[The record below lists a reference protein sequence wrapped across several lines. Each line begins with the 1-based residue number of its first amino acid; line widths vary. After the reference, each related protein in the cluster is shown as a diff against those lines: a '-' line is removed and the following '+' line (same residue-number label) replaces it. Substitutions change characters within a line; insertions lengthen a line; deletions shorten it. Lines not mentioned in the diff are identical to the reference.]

1 MPMEQKNSNVD
12 VFESDMVMTV
22 LEKARFERYLLKW
35 AHELVRKINM
45 TIRAEVLYLVSFAG
59 MWVLY
64 GRPTEQDVD
73 RALLYGIDQTDD
85 LVKLISRLE
94 GFLYENDDP

>member
-1 MPMEQKNSNVD
+1 MTDEKKSVNVD
-12 VFESDMVMTV
+12 AFGPTSVMTV

-35 AHELVRKINM
+35 AHELVRKINF
-45 TIRAEVLYLVSFAG
+45 TVRAEVLYLVSFAG

-73 RALLYGIDQTDD
+73 RALLYGIEQTDD